1 MMTPTRVLVAE
12 DSPFVCRLLASYLE
26 QAGGFQVVGTAL
38 TGSDAIQKYKDLTP
52 DVVALDLMMPDADGV
67 AVLREMMSV
76 RRAPVVVITGA
87 SGMDTVLT
95 LRAMEAGATDFV
107 MKFDPASARSPE
119 VVREEIVSKMRQA
132 AHKASAPR
140 LVAPVAVPPVRV
152 PDVLLPAVAV
162 IGASTGGPRA
172 LRELLATLPDSF
184 PGAVVVVQHVPAA
197 FSARL
202 AADLSRFCRL
212 PVAELREDERLRPGT
227 VRVAPGGTHLI
238 LEAQRRVSFRPFNGE
253 ANCPSIDLAMESAAA
268 VYGPAAIGV
277 LLTGMGADGAHGLGV
292 IRERGGKTMAQ
303 DPATCVVSGMPGAA
317 ISRGVAEF
325 IGAPTVLGNRLVKL
339 VPVTNGVAHVC

>member
-12 DSPFVCRLLASYLE
+12 DSPFICRLLATYLE

-38 TGSDAIQKYKDLTP
+38 TGSDALRKYRDLTP
-52 DVVALDLMMPDADGV
+52 DIVALDLMMPDADGV

-87 SGMDTVLT
+87 SGLDTVLT

-119 VVREEIVSKMRQA
+119 MVREEIVNKMRQA
-132 AHKASAPR
+132 AQQSAAPR
-140 LVAPVAVPPVRV
+140 RVAPVAAAPVRV

-162 IGASTGGPRA
+162 VGASTGGPRA
-172 LRELLATLPDSF
+172 LREFLATLPDSF
-184 PGAVVVVQHVPAA
+184 PGSVVIVQHVPAA

-212 PVAELREDERLRPGT
+212 PVCELREDERLRPGT
-227 VRVAPGGTHLI
+227 VRVAPGGMHLVF
-238 LEAQRRVSFRPFNGE
+238 EGHRRVSFRPFQGE

-277 LLTGMGADGAHGLGV
+277 LLTGMGSDGAHGLGV
-292 IRERGGKTMAQ
+292 IRERGGKTLVQ
-303 DPATCVVSGMPGAA
+303 DPATCVVAGMPGAA
-317 ISRGVAEF
+317 IARGVVDYV
-325 IGAPTVLGNRLVKL
+325 GAPATLGNRLVRMIPSL
-339 VPVTNGVAHVC
+339 DGVAHVC